1 MLDAIVLWLHILG
14 AVVFIGP
21 QIFLAAIAVPAVRSI
36 EDAQTRQRT
45 MRAVTRGF
53 GTLGGIALGVL
64 IVTGLW
70 NYKVANDN
78 NDLDIKRYF
87 ITLQIKLLLVVIV
100 VILTALHAMVL
111 GRRLQELQESNASE
125 AEIADARRNSMLVSI
140 GTLVISI
147 AILFC
152 AALLGSDWSHMGGLR

>member
-1 MLDAIVLWLHILG
+1 MFDAIVLWLHILG
-14 AVVFIGP
+14 AVVFVGP

-36 EDAQTRQRT
+36 EDAQIRQRT

-53 GTLGGIALGVL
+53 GVLGGIALGVL

-70 NYKVANDN
+70 NYQVAND
-78 NDLDIKRYF
+78 DGELDIKRYF

-111 GRRLQELQESNASE
+111 GRRLQELQESGAAE
-125 AEIADARRNSMLVSI
+125 TEIAAARRTSMIVSI
-140 GTLVISI
+140 TTLVLSI
-147 AILFC
+147 IILLL
-152 AALLGSDWSHMGGLR
+152 AAMLGSEWSKMGGLR